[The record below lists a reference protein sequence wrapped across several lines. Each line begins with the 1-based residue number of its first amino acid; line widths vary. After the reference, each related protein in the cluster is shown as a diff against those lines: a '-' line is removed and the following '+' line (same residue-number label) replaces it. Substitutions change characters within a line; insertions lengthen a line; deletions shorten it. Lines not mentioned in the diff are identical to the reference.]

1 MHTLG
6 HAIRRGTVFFALLVA
21 SGAVAFAG
29 ATIMPNGD
37 LRIPKK
43 EVTTAVKFYQYKS
56 GGVLMEVLALRA
68 PDGSVRTAFNTC
80 QVCYSSGRGYYTQK
94 GDYLVCNN
102 CGNRFLASQVEL
114 IKGGCNPVPITK
126 DLKFEDANFITIPR
140 AILDEA
146 KPLFLKWKR

>member
-1 MHTLG
+1 MS
-6 HAIRRGTVFFALLVA
+6 HATCRRAIFFVLLIA

-29 ATIMPNGD
+29 ATVLPNGD

-43 EVTTAVKFYQYKS
+43 EVTATVSFYPYKAA
-56 GGVLMEVLALRA
+56 GVLMEVLALRA

-80 QVCYSSGRGYYTQK
+80 QVCYSSGRGWYTQR
-94 GDYLVCNN
+94 GEYLVCNN

-114 IKGGCNPVPITK
+114 VKGGCNPVPITR
-126 DLKFEDANFITIPR
+126 DLKSEDANFITLPK
-140 AILDEA
+140 ALFEEA